1 MIYTPT
7 RAYNK
12 PYYIPADLH
21 SADDVFLR
29 RDAVRK
35 PLTPN
40 YTGPHLVI
48 SRSPKY
54 FVIDITGKHN
64 TVSIDRLKPS
74 YMQDGNDNSTTQDAT
89 QTELPHIQTH
99 PTDTATTIK
108 TTCTKSG
115 RHVHWPTKF
124 RTYITY

>member
-1 MIYTPT
+1 M
-7 RAYNK
+7 RAYKK
-12 PYYIPADLH
+12 PYYIPANLH
-21 SADDVFLR
+21 STDYVFLR

-54 FVIDITGKHN
+54 FVISGRQN
-64 TVSIDRLKPS
+64 TVSVDRLKTAYIQSDDVIPAP
-74 YMQDGNDNSTTQDAT
+74 QNSKVPEEPKT
-89 QTELPHIQTH
+89 QTPATDISLSTQ
-99 PTDTATTIK
+99 PTR
-108 TTCTKSG
+108 TKSG
-115 RHVHWPTKF
+115 RHVHWPAKF